1 MKFTFKRNLS
11 ILLIKKIFFLLIL
24 ILLFFFLTFY
34 FKNGV
39 GKFLVGTILFIQFSI
54 TLFNTISLLVSVYSF
69 FNNLSQDKK
78 DELEKELSISIF
90 SCETCYL
97 TNKYVFL
104 LANCNFIDYSDID
117 KITVSTSIRLRPNSN
132 LLSMIYFRIK
142 LHLNEHTYLCFETNS
157 ALLKNNFINILV
169 KKNPNIKIQKNS

>member
-11 ILLIKKIFFLLIL
+11 ILLIKKMFFLLIL

-69 FNNLSQDKK
+69 
-78 DELEKELSISIF
+78 
-90 SCETCYL
+90 L
-97 TNKYVFL
+97 T
-104 LANCNFIDYSDID
+104 
-117 KITVSTSIRLRPNSN
+117 
-132 LLSMIYFRIK
+132 
-142 LHLNEHTYLCFETNS
+142 TYLKT
-157 ALLKNNFINILV
+157 
-169 KKNPNIKIQKNS
+169 KKMN